1 MENYIDPPPNQY
13 YPEKYPE
20 NPYISSSDSEND
32 LFKKFPVSS
41 SESESERKQIIPKRH
56 LKRGIRRTLKRFA
69 NAGIEAVNLAA
80 KTRRRLKQDADDR
93 RVQARDDT
101 KNARRHRDL
110 RNFQALTT
118 NGQSELDNRG
128 IYKSLLQI
136 TQRNGQTVYD
146 NMMNDRI
153 EEPEFELV
161 IDFLGLNFSGN
172 IYLIVVRLND
182 GKEVRIPVAAY
193 LIESVIPNGDDPS
206 LFFSFEDFA
215 LVPYAED
222 NGKLIAMPTY
232 AKRVLNLDTMRH
244 DIGIIAEIGEHFPST
259 TVQDPNGILTTTWQW
274 RENIANRLAKEA
286 ILKNLTRIVQEEIKR
301 PLIPDERVRL
311 YKYNLET
318 DTKENLKV
326 LGTQGPLSSPNVM
339 ELLSQFTFGSNVTN
353 REDFLGKI
361 HKLENLPLTNQAK
374 ADNLQQNMLVNQW
387 AQQWAQPI
395 GEAAAVKEPV
405 RVQTEQQKAM
415 AAARLAAFQPT
426 NMDLGGSLRRD
437 RKTKNKRSKKH
448 RKTKKYKKRSYK
460 KPKR

>member
-20 NPYISSSDSEND
+20 NPYISSSDSENE

-80 KTRRRLKQDADDR
+80 KTRRRLKQNADDR
-93 RVQARDDT
+93 RVQVREDT
-101 KNARRHRDL
+101 KYARRHRDL

-172 IYLIVVRLND
+172 IYLIVVKIHD
-182 GKEVRIPVAAY
+182 SGEEVRIPVAAY

-206 LFFSFEDFA
+206 LFFSLEDFA
-215 LVPYAED
+215 FFLYAED

-232 AKRVLNLDTMRH
+232 AKRVLNLDAMRH

-286 ILKNLTRIVQEEIKR
+286 ILKNLTRIVQEEIG
-301 PLIPDERVRL
+301 LTEGYEVRL

-318 DTKENLKV
+318 GTKENLKV
-326 LGTQGPLSSPNVM
+326 LEKQGPLSSPNVM

-353 REDFLGKI
+353 REDFLS
-361 HKLENLPLTNQAK
+361 KLQPLQGLPLTNQAK

-395 GEAAAVKEPV
+395 GEAAAAINQPV

-415 AAARLAAFQPT
+415 AAARLAAFG
-426 NMDLGGSLRRD
+426 NLGGSIHRH

-448 RKTKKYKKRSYK
+448 RKTKKRSYK